1 MDDFRL
7 IANPYLLSN
16 QDKNKKTTIETYESQ
31 LKKIIELEYNIY
43 IHPLLIKT
51 ITKNIDNEINDYKIN
66 KCVDE
71 FIDDCIQKAIKNLI

>member
-31 LKKIIELEYNIY
+31 LNKIIELEYNIY
-43 IHPLLIKT
+43 IHPQLSKT
-51 ITKNIDNEINDYKIN
+51 ITKIIDNEINDYKIN
-66 KCVDE
+66 KYVHE
-71 FIDDCIQKAIKNLI
+71 FIDACIQKAVENLI